1 MGDEKEED
9 ERYSLLNAWKLSEYG
24 KILIDEKGW
33 DDISFW
39 KDLSVE
45 QLKEMGFKDGHAVR
59 FVKNVSEREQNS
71 KKGFVKKK
79 RDQRKE
85 KKTKNKQDKGLC
97 YQCGDE
103 GHKSRDCPQKKGK
116 KRGDV
121 KKIFGKNDD
130 DDNNKSKRRNR
141 FAQKQK
147 SKRES
152 SKYNNKNGGVGSPPP
167 PVPQQLLEKNNEDN
181 DKPKRR
187 HRKRK
192 RNRKK

>member
-59 FVKNVSEREQNS
+59 FVKNE
-71 KKGFVKKK
+71 

-130 DDNNKSKRRNR
+130 DDNNKSK
-141 FAQKQK
+141 
-147 SKRES
+147 
-152 SKYNNKNGGVGSPPP
+152 
-167 PVPQQLLEKNNEDN
+167 
-181 DKPKRR
+181 
-187 HRKRK
+187 
-192 RNRKK
+192 